1 MGITKDQLKMIVKE
15 CLVEILSEGI
25 GPSIDKN
32 IYESKRHQQVKNLA
46 SQKTKQAAAPTPTA
60 ALKETI
66 KREAGGNPVMA
77 DIFADTAATTLQT
90 MIESDRSKA
99 ALQPAG
105 KVERIVAAASP
116 EQIFGEEAASKW
128 ASLAFM
134 DPIKK

>member
-46 SQKTKQAAAPTPTA
+46 PQKAKQAAPTPTA

-99 ALQPAG
+99 ALQPTG